1 MKLQMQDVQAALAKL
16 LNHFPESGHNAMSV
30 SELALDWLD
39 LLSEEGVTQNQFSA
53 GVRHAVKT
61 CSFFPKVADVL
72 KGVTIYRET
81 PPAPKNGQAQLESTT
96 SNHAMTPEEIERNK
110 ARIQDILS
118 MLRKEKSIDETVASV
133 IGRKIE
139 DFKGT

>member
-1 MKLQMQDVQAALAKL
+1 L

-39 LLSEEGVTQNQFSA
+39 LLSEEGVTQAQFSA

-72 KGVTIYRET
+72 KGVKIYRET
-81 PPAPKNGQAQLESTT
+81 QPALKNGQMQLASTT
-96 SNHAMTPEEIERNK
+96 SNHELTQEEINRNK
-110 ARIQDILS
+110 ERIKMIKLVFHPDP
-118 MLRKEKSIDETVASV
+118 EKRVTVEEATAF
-133 IGRKIE
+133 IE
-139 DFKGT
+139 DKIHIKEFGSA